1 MSSSPMH
8 PLAAA
13 GSDERTAVRRRFALE
28 VGTAPNV
35 LVRVLA
41 LLRRRQCRV
50 VAVQF
55 HEADRHGPGRFE
67 LTVLAPPRAVDRV
80 EAWLGGLVDVYAV
93 FDPDGGPVA
102 VSPRAR
108 PAAVARVAL

>member
-1 MSSSPMH
+1 MSSISTH
-8 PLAAA
+8 RLAAA
-13 GSDERTAVRRRFALE
+13 GPDQRTMVRRRVALD
-28 VGTAPNV
+28 VGTAPDV

-50 VAVQF
+50 IAVQF

-67 LTVLAPPRAVDRV
+67 LTVVAPLRTVNRV

-93 FDPDGGPVA
+93 FDPDGGPA
-102 VSPRAR
+102 ALSARAR
-108 PAAVARVAL
+108 PAAAARAAL

>member
-13 GSDERTAVRRRFALE
+13 GSDERTVVRRRFVLD
-28 VGTAPNV
+28 VGTAPDV
-35 LVRVLA
+35 LVRVLG

-50 VAVQF
+50 VAVHF
-55 HEADRHGPGRFE
+55 YEADRLGPGRFE
-67 LTVLAPPRAVDRV
+67 LTVLAPPRTVDRV

-93 FDPDGGPVA
+93 FERDGGPAA
-102 VSPRAR
+102 VSARAR
-108 PAAVARVAL
+108 PADAARVAL